1 MENSHDGSL
10 RDSPKDSPNEWVNTV
25 LTGETQTSLKLLE
38 SAATPRPTTSLYGTR
53 CKIQPGADELPVLKV
68 GEPTTG
74 CQLKSFAPD
83 SPSAI
88 SLRDA
93 EMTSAHIYQKAGEWV
108 SRFPTGS
115 GFVVA
120 SRGTKCLVVTDNHV
134 VAGSED
140 ELEVKIGNDRLRAAK
155 VAVADPS
162 NDLAIMSIE
171 TGADTA
177 AICKPVKIAPPGFS
191 SPEDEVAVV
200 GYPAHSESLYI
211 SQGANLGIIRR
222 KDYRDGDGDE
232 LPVLP
237 GENPDRPILLMR
249 MHVEGGNSGSA
260 VYNGKSEVGAVLD
273 GGDSNKLNSAFATP
287 ITQEQ
292 IDSLLSKIQ

>member
-108 SRFPTGS
+108 SRFPTG
-115 GFVVA
+115 
-120 SRGTKCLVVTDNHV
+120 
-134 VAGSED
+134 
-140 ELEVKIGNDRLRAAK
+140 
-155 VAVADPS
+155 
-162 NDLAIMSIE
+162 
-171 TGADTA
+171 ADTA

-222 KDYRDGDGDE
+222 KEYRDGDGDE